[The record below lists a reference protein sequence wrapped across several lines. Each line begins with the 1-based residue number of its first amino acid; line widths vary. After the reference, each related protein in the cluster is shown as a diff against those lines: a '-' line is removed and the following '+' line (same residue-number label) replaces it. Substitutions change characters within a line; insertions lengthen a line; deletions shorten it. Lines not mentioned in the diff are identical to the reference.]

1 MYLCDVHTHT
11 KISPDSKAALR
22 DMAAAAAA
30 AGLQE
35 LCVTDHSDLLGWHG
49 ESITSFP
56 WEAALAQYREA
67 KETAPEGLDLR
78 LGIELGSS
86 TFDPP
91 VAQAILDGAGD
102 QLDFVLGSFHNWIG
116 AMDNIEL
123 YSTDFTGNL
132 DLCVRAMLLCLEH
145 TRRMIRDYPT
155 FYDSLAHIA
164 YPLRYAARDGVPL
177 TIQAFE
183 DPVRDIFKTV
193 AETDHAL
200 EVNTRHGLDLDSW
213 NLILRWFKEAGGELV
228 TVGSDAHTPGD
239 VGRGIPEALD
249 IIQAAGFH
257 RIVTFHRRKP
267 VFHNL

>member
-11 KISPDSKAALR
+11 KISPDSKAALQ

-30 AGLQE
+30 AGLRE